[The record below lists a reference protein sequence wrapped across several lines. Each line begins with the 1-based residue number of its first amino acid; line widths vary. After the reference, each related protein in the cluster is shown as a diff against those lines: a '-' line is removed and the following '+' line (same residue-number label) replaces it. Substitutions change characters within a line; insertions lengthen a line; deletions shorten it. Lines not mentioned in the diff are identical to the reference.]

1 MVISEFVKD
10 NDILTAEDLAKIS
23 YMTADNADLI
33 KRILLL
39 KYGNIAL
46 DYDDVVVL
54 DVQTDIYTVFQMHSY
69 NWTKKYTT
77 IQVIYDALDNIN
89 ISETG
94 TDTNTGA
101 DTESGTDSTTG
112 SGSNTGT
119 VANSDNDSVNS
130 NNTNIQSVKRNN
142 FDASGLVENENTTT
156 TDEGSQTGIKTSN
169 RTDDLHSTSQNSIQ
183 YGHVV
188 DKNNTLSYDH
198 KRTGYDGQS
207 PQDAIQKERNIAEY
221 NFFEMIADEIITYI
235 CTLEYQF

>member
-1 MVISEFVKD
+1 MLIRDFIKD

-23 YMTADNADLI
+23 YMTVDNEDLL
-33 KRILLL
+33 KRILAL

-46 DYDDVVVL
+46 NYDDVVVL

-69 NWTKKYTT
+69 NWTKKYST
-77 IQVIYDALDNIN
+77 IQVVYDSLNN
-89 ISETG
+89 VNMSETG
-94 TDTNTGA
+94 TDNNSGA

-112 SGSNTGT
+112 SGTNTGT
-119 VANSDNDSVNS
+119 VANSDNDTINS
-130 NNTNIQSVKRNN
+130 NNTNVQSVKRNN

-156 TDEGSQTGIKTSN
+156 TDEGSQTVIKTSN

-198 KRTGYDGQS
+198 TRTGYDGQS
-207 PQDAIQKERNIAEY
+207 PQDAIQKERDIAEY

-235 CTLEYQF
+235 CTMEYQF

>member
-1 MVISEFVKD
+1 MVISEFLKD
-10 NDILTAEDLAKIS
+10 NNILTAADLAKIS
-23 YMTADNADLI
+23 YMTADNEDLI
-33 KRILLL
+33 KRILAL

-46 DYDDVVVL
+46 NYDDMVVL
-54 DVQTDIYTVFQMHSY
+54 DVQTDIYTVFQMHNY
-69 NWTKKYTT
+69 NWTKKYAT
-77 IQVIYDALDNIN
+77 IQVVYDALNNIQV
-89 ISETG
+89 SETG

-119 VANSDNDSVNS
+119 VANSDNATVNS
-130 NNTNIQSVKRNN
+130 NNTNVQSVKRNN

-156 TDEGSQTGIKTSN
+156 TDDGSQTDIKTSN

-188 DKNNTLSYDH
+188 DKHNALTYDH
-198 KRTGYDGQS
+198 TRTGYDGQS

>member
-1 MVISEFVKD
+1 MLISEFLKD
-10 NDILTAEDLAKIS
+10 NSILTAADLAKIS
-23 YMTADNADLI
+23 YMTADNEVLI

-46 DYDDVVVL
+46 NYDDVVAL
-54 DVQTDIYTVFQMHSY
+54 DIQTDIYIVFQMHNY
-69 NWTKKYTT
+69 NWTKKYAT
-77 IQVIYDALDNIN
+77 IQVVYDALNN
-89 ISETG
+89 VNMSETG
-94 TDTNTGA
+94 TDNNSGA

-112 SGSNTGT
+112 SGTNTGT
-119 VANSDNDSVNS
+119 VANSDNDTVNS
-130 NNTNIQSVKRNN
+130 NNTNVQSVKRNN

-156 TDEGSQTGIKTSN
+156 TDDGSQTDIKTSN

-198 KRTGYDGQS
+198 TRTGYDGQS

>member
-1 MVISEFVKD
+1 MLISEFLKD
-10 NDILTAEDLAKIS
+10 NNILTAEDLAKIS
-23 YMTADNADLI
+23 YMTADNEDLV
-33 KRILLL
+33 KRILTL

-46 DYDDVVVL
+46 NYDEVGVL
-54 DVQTDIYTVFQMHSY
+54 DVQTDIYTVFQMHNY
-69 NWTKKYTT
+69 NWTKKYAT
-77 IQVIYDALDNIN
+77 IQVVYDALDNIKV
-89 ISETG
+89 SEAG

-119 VANSDNDSVNS
+119 VANSDNDTVNS
-130 NNTNIQSVKRNN
+130 NNTNVQSVKRNN

-156 TDEGSQTGIKTSN
+156 TDDGSQTDIKTSN

-183 YGHVV
+183 YGHIV

-198 KRTGYDGQS
+198 TRTGYDGQS

>member
-1 MVISEFVKD
+1 MLISEFLKD
-10 NDILTAEDLAKIS
+10 NNILTAADLAKIS
-23 YMTADNADLI
+23 YMTADNEDLI

-46 DYDDVVVL
+46 NYDDVVML
-54 DVQTDIYTVFQMHSY
+54 DVQTDIYTVFQIHSY
-69 NWTKKYTT
+69 NWTKKYAT
-77 IQVIYDALDNIN
+77 IQTVYDALNN
-89 ISETG
+89 VNMSETG
-94 TDTNTGA
+94 TDNNSGA

-112 SGSNTGT
+112 SGTNTGT
-119 VANSDNDSVNS
+119 VANSDNDTVNS
-130 NNTNIQSVKRNN
+130 NNTNVQSVKRNN

-156 TDEGSQTGIKTSN
+156 TDDGSQTDIKTSN
-169 RTDDLHSTSQNSIQ
+169 RTDDLRSTSQNSIQ

-198 KRTGYDGQS
+198 TRTGYDGQS